1 MAEFNCT
8 GVCKDLIWMDN
19 GHQLHDGDNGDRVNI
34 THAIPVN
41 LSQNV
46 RMSILRMTVTSAD
59 NAVKITCIASW
70 LKPISSDESDPAL
83 LLVQGMEIL
92 SVSSFCYD
100 IQFMCRF
107 IGVSQ

>member
-1 MAEFNCT
+1 
-8 GVCKDLIWMDN
+8 MDN

-83 LLVQGMEIL
+83 LLVQGVNIECKVVAFVMT
-92 SVSSFCYD
+92 
-100 IQFMCRF
+100 IQLIAGS
-107 IGVSQ
+107 IGNSQ

>member
-1 MAEFNCT
+1 
-8 GVCKDLIWMDN
+8 MDN

-83 LLVQGMEIL
+83 LLYKVLNI
-92 SVSSFCYD
+92 D
-100 IQFMCRF
+100 K
-107 IGVSQ
+107 